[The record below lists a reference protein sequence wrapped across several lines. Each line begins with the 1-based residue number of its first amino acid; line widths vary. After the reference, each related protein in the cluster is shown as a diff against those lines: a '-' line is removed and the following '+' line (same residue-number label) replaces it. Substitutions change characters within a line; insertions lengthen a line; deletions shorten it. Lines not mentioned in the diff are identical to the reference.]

1 MFKFTVTHEDTNSLA
16 RTGVFETPHGLIQT
30 PIFMPCGT
38 LATVKTLSPDE
49 LNNLGDGIGAEIILA
64 NTYHLYLRPGHEL
77 IAKMGGLHKW
87 MAYDKPILTD
97 SGGFQVFS
105 LGGKKTEKGTKSLI
119 KIKEDG
125 VEFRSHL
132 DGSKHFLTPEKV
144 MEIEH
149 ALGADIIM
157 AFDEC
162 APADSSQKYAR
173 TAMERTHDWALKCKK
188 AYENIQKDSP
198 TKQALFPII
207 QGVIYDD
214 LRIESTKFAT
224 ELDLPGVAIGGLSV
238 GEERA
243 VMYHILETIHPF
255 YPKNK
260 PRYLMGVGTPRDLFE
275 GIERGVDMFDCV
287 HVTRMSR
294 HACFYDLDGRQHLKN
309 NRYKE
314 DPKPLL
320 ENCSCYTCSRFSK
333 SYIRH
338 LMMENEMLG
347 ARLLTIHNLHFLLNL
362 MHEIR
367 KEIEQGTFVNY
378 KKNFFTRFKSDT

>member
-1 MFKFTVTHEDTNSLA
+1 MFKFTETHKDPHCRA
-16 RTGVFETPHGLIQT
+16 RTGSFETPHGIIQT
-30 PIFMPCGT
+30 PVFMPCGT

-49 LNNLGDGIGAEIILA
+49 LNNLGGDIGAEIILA

-87 MAYDKPILTD
+87 MAWDKPILTD
-97 SGGFQVFS
+97 SGGYQVFS
-105 LGGKKTEKGTKSLI
+105 LGRGKKAGKSLV

-144 MEIEH
+144 MEIEN

-162 APADSSQKYAR
+162 APADSTQKYAR
-173 TAMERTHDWALKCKK
+173 EAMERTHKWALQCKAAHQK
-188 AYENIQKDSP
+188 IQKKSK

-238 GEERA
+238 GEDRQ
-243 VMYHILETIHPF
+243 VMYHILETI
-255 YPKNK
+255 YPYFPQNK

-275 GIERGVDMFDCV
+275 GVERGVDMFDCV

-294 HACFYDLDGRQHLKN
+294 HACFYDLEGRKHLKN
-309 NRYKE
+309 QSYKE
-314 DPKPLL
+314 DPTPLL
-320 ENCSCYTCSRFSK
+320 ENCSCYTCSKFNK

-347 ARLLTIHNLHFLLNL
+347 SRLLTIHNLHFLVNL

-367 KEIEQGTFVNY
+367 KEIAKGTFLEY
-378 KKNFFTRFKSDT
+378 KKNFFSKFKSDT